1 MPTEFLQAYMG
12 LVCRI
17 IYPDGMG
24 EIAELVAIDGDWL
37 KLRNSDKEMLVNTR
51 LVRQIVPMPEKY
63 QEKYRR
69 NQNR

>member
-1 MPTEFLQAYMG
+1 MPTEFLKAYMG
-12 LVCRI
+12 LVCQV

-24 EIAELVAIDGDWL
+24 EIAELISIDGDWL
-37 KLRNSDKEMLVNTR
+37 KLQNNDKEMLVNTR

-69 NQNR
+69 KKNR

>member
-1 MPTEFLQAYMG
+1 MPTEFLKAYMG
-12 LVCRI
+12 LVCQV

-24 EIAELVAIDGDWL
+24 EIAELIAIDGDWL
-37 KLRNSDKEMLVNTR
+37 KLQNNDKEMLVNTR

-69 NQNR
+69 KQNR